1 MEEELRFFDRTT
13 AEKAL
18 VSLQGTVDEYR
29 ATHRTDTGIKNRLTR
44 IAVLKMQIAADK
56 RRVKASNRALEDI
69 IEKEEAKMNNN
80 LKSKS

>member
-1 MEEELRFFDRTT
+1 MEELRSFDRTA
-13 AEKAL
+13 AEAAL
-18 VSLQGTVDEYR
+18 LRLQETVDEYR

-69 IEKEEAKMNNN
+69 IAQEEAKKN
-80 LKSKS
+80 KS